1 MALKLSS
8 AGLWLSM
15 ERNMEMRITRLAL
28 PAIALLVVAAL
39 FTTSTLVHA
48 QIGKLEIV
56 KAIYGK
62 NGKGNDVTRQ
72 LNRMIEN
79 NSLNVKVNNDNMGG
93 DPNVGAD
100 KSLKVDYTYHGQTLH
115 KVVKEG
121 DRLKLP

>member
-1 MALKLSS
+1 
-8 AGLWLSM
+8 
-15 ERNMEMRITRLAL
+15 MRISRLAL
-28 PAIALLVVAAL
+28 PAIALMVVAAL
-39 FTTSTLVHA
+39 FSTALVHA
-48 QIGKLEIV
+48 QVGKLEIV

-62 NGKGNDVTRQ
+62 NGKGNDVTRH

-79 NSLNVKVNNDNMGG
+79 NALNVKVNNDNMGG

-100 KSLKVDYTYHGQTLH
+100 KSLKVDYTYRGQTLH